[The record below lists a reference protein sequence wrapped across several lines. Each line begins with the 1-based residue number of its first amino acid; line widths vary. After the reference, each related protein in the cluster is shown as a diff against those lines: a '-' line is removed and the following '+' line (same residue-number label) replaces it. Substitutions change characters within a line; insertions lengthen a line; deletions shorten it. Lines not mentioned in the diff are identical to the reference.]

1 MTLKLKTPAKPAKAG
16 RTLSWDAA
24 AGILTVKQD
33 GKEYIYLVDH
43 RLACEG
49 HVHAFTLTK
58 LAGSYDAGDP
68 ACYEVTVAADTSE
81 AKCGCKGWEFRRAC
95 KHSDGLKLLVARGKY
110 NQ

>member
-1 MTLKLKTPAKPAKAG
+1 MKLKTPAKPAKAG

-24 AGILTVKQD
+24 AGILTIKQD

-43 RLACEG
+43 RLTCEG

-68 ACYEVTVAADTSE
+68 ACYDVEVAADTQ
-81 AKCGCKGWEFRRAC
+81 RRVCNCAGYRWRANC
-95 KHSDGLKLLVARGKY
+95 KHEGAMCALVARGKF